1 MIKLRKYLCLEC
13 GNNVDLKGIFI
24 CPICNNKDKT
34 KLLQNIEIE
43 VGKEMIMDNKTS
55 YNKVNKELLEK
66 LNHYVGTRC
75 HSSAYLKVCACDL
88 KDLGEFE
95 LARELEYVADKK
107 LEIETRLLEMLGTS
121 NDIRLNMSNFIS
133 KALED
138 CKLAKEI
145 EELANGD
152 NNEEIRKLLS
162 LVLIE
167 ESNNLFILNLITKK
181 IVEKNITRIQ

>member
-1 MIKLRKYLCLEC
+1 LRKYLCLEC

-24 CPICNNKDKT
+24 CPICNNKDKM

-43 VGKEMIMDNKTS
+43 VGKEFIDKDNKTS
-55 YNKVNKELLEK
+55 YNQINKEVLEK
-66 LNHYVGTRC
+66 INHYVKTRC
-75 HSSAYLKVCACDL
+75 HSSAYLKVCACNL

-107 LEIETRLLEMLGTS
+107 LEIETRLLEILGTTD
-121 NDIRLNMSNFIS
+121 DIRLNMSNLIT

-145 EELANGD
+145 EELASNNG
-152 NNEEIRKLLS
+152 NKEIAKLLS
-162 LVLIE
+162 VVLVE
-167 ESNNLFILNLITKK
+167 ECNNLFILNLISDKIIEKK
-181 IVEKNITRIQ
+181 LKNN